1 MSAPSPPSVRATL
14 KRNSIRAEYERETLL
29 DILNAQQI
37 CHVAYVVDGEPRQI
51 PTLYFCD
58 EDFIYLHGNRQS
70 ALLKHMA
77 AGGEV
82 CITVTIVDGMVVA
95 RSGFHCSMN
104 YRAVT
109 LYGNGEF
116 LSGTDHEAALDSFVR
131 KLVPGHELAVREPT
145 PQEMAATTVVRVPLT
160 EMVGKVRGGDPID
173 DAGDLDSDVWAGV
186 IPVST
191 VTHAPQNAEN
201 LSETVAMPDYIKNYE
216 YRG

>member
-1 MSAPSPPSVRATL
+1 MPAPSVRATI
-14 KRNSIRAEYERETLL
+14 KRNAVRAVYERETLL

-58 EDFIYLHGNRQS
+58 EQYLYLHGNRQS

-82 CITVTIVDGMVVA
+82 CITVTLVDGMVVA

-104 YRAVT
+104 YRSVT
-109 LYGNGEF
+109 LFGKGSMVEGEAHR
-116 LSGTDHEAALDSFVR
+116 SALDGFV
-131 KLVPGHELAVREPT
+131 KALLPGHELAVREPT
-145 PQEMAATTVVRVPLT
+145 RQEMAATTVVRIPLD
-160 EMVGKVRGGDPID
+160 EMSAKVRSGDPID
-173 DAGDLDSDVWAGV
+173 DDGDLDSDVWAGV
-186 IPVST
+186 LPVQMQ
-191 VTHAPQNAEN
+191 VGE
-201 LSETVAMPDYIKNYE
+201 AMPAANLKAEVATPDYVKQYK

>member
-1 MSAPSPPSVRATL
+1 MPAPSVRATI
-14 KRNSIRAEYERETLL
+14 KRNAVRAVYERETLL

-58 EDFIYLHGNRQS
+58 EHYLYLHGNRQS

-82 CITVTIVDGMVVA
+82 CITVTLVDGMVVA

-104 YRAVT
+104 YRSVT
-109 LYGNGEF
+109 LFGKGAMVEGEAHR
-116 LSGTDHEAALDSFVR
+116 SALDGFV
-131 KLVPGHELAVREPT
+131 KALLPGHELAVREPT
-145 PQEMAATTVVRVPLT
+145 RQEMAATTVVRIPLD
-160 EMVGKVRGGDPID
+160 EMSAKVRSGDPID
-173 DAGDLDSDVWAGV
+173 DDGDLDSDVWAGV
-186 IPVST
+186 LPVQMQ
-191 VTHAPQNAEN
+191 VGE
-201 LSETVAMPDYIKNYE
+201 AMPAANLKAEVATPDYVTQYK